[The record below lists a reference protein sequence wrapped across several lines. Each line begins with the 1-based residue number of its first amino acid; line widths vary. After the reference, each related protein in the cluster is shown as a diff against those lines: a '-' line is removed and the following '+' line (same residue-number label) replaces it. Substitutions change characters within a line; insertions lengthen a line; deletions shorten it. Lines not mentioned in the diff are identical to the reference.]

1 MRIDPMCMKG
11 LITPRFTKTHM
22 PSFCVAQHGSR
33 LARSLAVAIAV
44 LGWLAPMPAWGVTP
58 TPVVRL
64 VGAAQASEGET
75 IAPPKGT
82 AIVEGIVGRQNSLLT
97 EEFAPIDLP
106 VAVRLA
112 GLRNPDLF
120 LARQRVVEA
129 VALRQ
134 LAAAQLLPDLNLG
147 SNFDSHSGSL
157 QESAGDI
164 LRVSR
169 SSLYVGAGANAV
181 GSGTVNI
188 PGVVW
193 NLNVSNTIFGIL
205 VARQV
210 VREQDFANRQTNND
224 VLGAVGTAYY
234 ELMRAEGLR
243 AVYVQI
249 RDDTAQVAD
258 LTAAF
263 AKVGEGRQADAER
276 AATEL
281 AQRQVDVF
289 AAEGRILVASARL
302 CQVLNLDPSLRLHV
316 TDRWVVPT
324 PLVPDPIPL
333 NELVAMAMLQR
344 PDLAQRRTAIRETF
358 LSLQAS
364 RLLPFSPNVFL
375 GFSAG
380 TFGGGSN
387 IVAETTTDPR
397 FGSFSGRN
405 DFDVIGY
412 WTLQNLGIGNKALID
427 ASRARLGQNDY
438 RFLIVLNQARADV
451 AEAYALSMARYAQI
465 GTNERATRT
474 GQAGFQEDL
483 LRTRNHAGLPI
494 EVLNNL
500 RLWAR
505 ARVDYLNS
513 IVDFNEAQVRLY
525 VALGQPR
532 ADMLARP
539 GPPLSG
545 PEAEPVPPG
554 AAQPQP
560 RADVIPQP

>member
-1 MRIDPMCMKG
+1 MAIF
-11 LITPRFTKTHM
+11 PRTRQFGHLPTTLLVVTSIAFG
-22 PSFCVAQHGSR
+22 PGS
-33 LARSLAVAIAV
+33 ASTWAA
-44 LGWLAPMPAWGVTP
+44 TP
-58 TPVVRL
+58 TPVVRA
-64 VGAAQASEGET
+64 VVAVQPPPAEDVASPAGAPVMQGVIPS
-75 IAPPKGT
+75 
-82 AIVEGIVGRQNSLLT
+82 QQSLLADQ
-97 EEFAPIDLP
+97 FAPIDLP
-106 VAVRLA
+106 AAVRLA
-112 GLRNPDLF
+112 GVRNPDLF

-129 VALRQ
+129 AALRQ
-134 LAAAQLLPDLNLG
+134 LAAAQLLPNLNAG

-157 QESAGDI
+157 QETPGDI
-164 LRVSR
+164 LRVNR

-193 NLNVSNTIFGIL
+193 NVNVSNTIYGIL

-210 VREQDFANRQTNND
+210 LREQEFANRQTNND
-224 VLGAVGTAYY
+224 VLGAVGNAYY

-243 AVYVQI
+243 AVYAQI
-249 RDDTAQVAD
+249 RNDTAVVAD
-258 LTAAF
+258 ITAAF

-289 AAEGRILVASARL
+289 GAEGRILVASARL
-302 CQVLNLDPSLRLHV
+302 CQILNLDPSLRLHV
-316 TDRWVVPT
+316 TDGWVVPT
-324 PLVPDPIPL
+324 PIVPEPIPL

-344 PDLAQRRTAIRETF
+344 PDLAQRRAAIRETF

-364 RLLPFSPNVFL
+364 RMLPFSPNVFI

-387 IVAETTTDPR
+387 IISETTAAPR

-405 DFDVIGY
+405 DFDAIGY
-412 WTLQNLGIGNKALID
+412 WTLQNLGYGNVALID
-427 ASRARLGQNDY
+427 AARARLGQNDY
-438 RFLIVLNQARADV
+438 QFLIVLNQARADV
-451 AEAYALSMARYAQI
+451 AESYALSMARYAQI
-465 GTNERATRT
+465 GTNEQATRS

-483 LRTRNHAGLPI
+483 LRTRNGQGLPI
-494 EVLNNL
+494 ETLNNL

-505 ARVDYLNS
+505 ARIDYLNS

-532 ADMLARP
+532 ADMLARIAPTPP
-539 GPPLSG
+539 GPAA
-545 PEAEPVPPG
+545 EAVVPG
-554 AAQPQP
+554 AAEPLPPGRAAPQP
-560 RADVIPQP
+560 

>member
-1 MRIDPMCMKG
+1 M
-11 LITPRFTKTHM
+11 
-22 PSFCVAQHGSR
+22 
-33 LARSLAVAIAV
+33 
-44 LGWLAPMPAWGVTP
+44 
-58 TPVVRL
+58 
-64 VGAAQASEGET
+64 
-75 IAPPKGT
+75 
-82 AIVEGIVGRQNSLLT
+82 
-97 EEFAPIDLP
+97 
-106 VAVRLA
+106 
-112 GLRNPDLF
+112 
-120 LARQRVVEA
+120 
-129 VALRQ
+129 
-134 LAAAQLLPDLNLG
+134 
-147 SNFDSHSGSL
+147 
-157 QESAGDI
+157 
-164 LRVSR
+164 
-169 SSLYVGAGANAV
+169 
-181 GSGTVNI
+181 
-188 PGVVW
+188 
-193 NLNVSNTIFGIL
+193 L

-243 AVYVQI
+243 AVYLQI
-249 RDDTAQVAD
+249 RDDTAKVAD
-258 LTAAF
+258 ITANF
-263 AKVGEGRQADAER
+263 ARVGEGRQADAER

-427 ASRARLGQNDY
+427 AARARLGQNDY

-465 GTNERATRT
+465 GTNEQATRT
-474 GQAGFQEDL
+474 GRAGFQEDL

-539 GPPLSG
+539 GPQLSG
-545 PEAEPVPPG
+545 PVAEPVGPG
-554 AAQPQP
+554 AAVPQP
-560 RADVIPQP
+560 PMDVIPQP

>member
-1 MRIDPMCMKG
+1 
-11 LITPRFTKTHM
+11 M